1 MDKIKWCAGKKE
13 GLSLIEPNSNLAE
26 AYIKKAEE
34 ALESIRVNVIKDWK
48 ISTAYYTL
56 YFSLYSI
63 LTKIGI
69 KCEIHSCTIAFAKRF
84 LREFFS
90 EEDLDFTEDSLK
102 ARIDSQYYIDRIV
115 PDEQYNKM
123 VKNAPGF
130 LVKCKSILLKLN
142 EKKINEIR
150 TEFKK
155 AVKWGTNMTANIDE
169 EKIIIEK
176 SENEEETVAL
186 SEKEIL
192 KLFHNFS

>member
-13 GLSLIEPNSNLAE
+13 GLSLIEPNSDLAE

-34 ALESIRVNVIKDWK
+34 ALESVRVNIIKDWK

-56 YFSLYSI
+56 YFSLYSVLI
-63 LTKIGI
+63 KIGI
-69 KCEIHSCTIAFAKRF
+69 KCEIHSCTIAFAERF

-90 EEDLDFTEDSLK
+90 EEDIDFTEDSLK
-102 ARIDSQYYIDRIV
+102 ARIDSRYYIDRTV

-123 VKNAPGF
+123 VKNTPEF

-150 TEFKK
+150 MEFKK
-155 AVKWGTNMTANIDE
+155 VVK
-169 EKIIIEK
+169 
-176 SENEEETVAL
+176 
-186 SEKEIL
+186 
-192 KLFHNFS
+192 

>member
-13 GLSLIEPNSNLAE
+13 GLSLIEPNSDLAE
-26 AYIKKAEE
+26 AYVKKAEE
-34 ALESIRVNVIKDWK
+34 ALESMRINIIKDWK
-48 ISTAYYTL
+48 ISTAYYAH
-56 YFSLYSI
+56 YFSLYSV

-102 ARIDSQYYIDRIV
+102 ARIDSQYYIDRTV

-123 VKNAPGF
+123 VKNAPEF
-130 LVKCKSILLKLN
+130 LVKRKSILIKLN

-150 TEFKK
+150 KEFQK
-155 AVKWGTNMTANIDE
+155 ALA
-169 EKIIIEK
+169 EKR
-176 SENEEETVAL
+176 
-186 SEKEIL
+186 
-192 KLFHNFS
+192 